1 MKRRIIAAVDDLFFA
16 AKIRATAEQLGI
28 EIETGRDTE
37 AILASSRAE
46 RPALIIADLQAQR
59 LDPFALARALKADEV
74 LRDVPIVGFY
84 SHVQTEFQAQAKRAG
99 YDQVLPRS
107 VFSKVLPT
115 LLAGEPT

>member
-1 MKRRIIAAVDDLFFA
+1 MKRRVIAAVDDLFFV

-59 LDPFALARALKADEV
+59 LDPFALARALKADEH
-74 LRDVPIVGFY
+74 LRDVPLVGFY
-84 SHVQTEFQAQAKRAG
+84 SHVQTEFQAQAKEAG
-99 YDQVLPRS
+99 FDRVLPRS
-107 VFSKVLPT
+107 AFTQGLPE
-115 LLAGEPT
+115 LLQGDV